1 MSQFLDT
8 RNPTLDM
15 ALKWRPAAADGLER
29 NFKHAPM
36 PQFTPEQ
43 LAKLTELTSSIGLE
57 LVFAEV
63 GKDVGLL
70 PANNLLT
77 QIEEITGDAGHEE
90 VDHVVEF
97 GRAWIDQIF
106 NRNGIFDAQSIQ
118 NLNACI
124 QWLQRAWDELGRG
137 QPVPEPPSDWSKPDV
152 QDGADDEAALGAAAP
167 GSDPEEPL
175 LMNVEADG
183 DLIREFTNESHE
195 HLQNIELGVLTL
207 EENPKDMDTLNSIFR
222 AFHTFKG
229 GSGFLNLKPINRLAH
244 ELESLLDLAR
254 QNKLEID
261 SEVIN
266 IILSGGDTLKQ
277 FVAEVEMR
285 LAGQGSEATIIPI
298 QPLIRRTHRAMGVG
312 PAADVPATES
322 PEPVPAPATVTAK
335 PAAPV
340 ESTNIVPLPSAPAD
354 EPAKAAPQKQAAQ
367 TDGHK
372 QSGATSVKVDTLKLD
387 ALVDLVGEMVIA
399 QSLVA
404 QHPDVKLIQNQQFT
418 RNLSQLCRITKDL
431 QKTAM
436 SLRMVPIRGTFQKM
450 QRLVRDVA
458 VKSGKQVDLVTVGE
472 EIELD
477 RTITEEINDP
487 LVHMIRNSV
496 DHGIEK
502 PEIRVAKGKS
512 PHGRVT
518 LSAFHQ
524 GGNIVI
530 QIKDDG
536 AGLNKE
542 RILAKAVEQGIIE
555 PGSVL
560 ADKDIFALIF
570 AAGFSTAEKVTDL
583 SGRGVGMDVVRQ
595 NIEKL
600 RGKIEIESVTGE
612 GSTFTIYLPL
622 TLAIIDGMIITVG
635 HHRYIIPTLSVRESF
650 RPTREMVS
658 TVHGRGEMVN
668 VRGRINP
675 LVRLHEVFGL
685 EGAATDPAEAI
696 FIVVESGSDTR
707 CLMVDDLLGK
717 QEVVIKSLGDTFKSN
732 KALAGAA
739 ILGDG
744 RVGLIL
750 DVDALVRLKPDRFP
764 KAA

>member
-1 MSQFLDT
+1 
-8 RNPTLDM
+8 
-15 ALKWRPAAADGLER
+15 
-29 NFKHAPM
+29 M
-36 PQFTPEQ
+36 PIFTPEQ
-43 LAKLTELTSSIGLE
+43 LAKLTELTSGAGLE
-57 LVFAEV
+57 LVFAEP
-63 GKDVGLL
+63 GKDIGLL
-70 PANNLLT
+70 PTNNLFSE
-77 QIEEITGDAGHEE
+77 IEGITGGSSSEE
-90 VDHVVEF
+90 VEHAIEF
-97 GRAWIDQIF
+97 GRAWIDHV
-106 NRNGIFDAQSIQ
+106 FDNDGLFDTRAIKS
-118 NLNACI
+118 LNSCI
-124 QWLQRAWDELGRG
+124 QWLQRAWNELGCN
-137 QPVPEPPSDWSKPDV
+137 QPVPAPPTDWSKPERDETIDAESV
-152 QDGADDEAALGAAAP
+152 DADEQPGAA
-167 GSDPEEPL
+167 EEPL
-175 LMNVEADG
+175 VMDVEADG

-195 HLQNIELGVLTL
+195 HLQNIELGVLIL

-254 QNKLEID
+254 QNKLKID

-266 IILSGGDTLKQ
+266 IILSGGDVLKQ
-277 FVAEVEMR
+277 FVTEVELR
-285 LAGQGSEATIIPI
+285 LAGQGSESNIIAI
-298 QPLIRRTHRAMGVG
+298 QPLIRRAHRAMGIGPVADEPPVG
-312 PAADVPATES
+312 KVAATPVAS
-322 PEPVPAPATVTAK
+322 PSPAPSAGA
-335 PAAPV
+335 
-340 ESTNIVPLPSAPAD
+340 NIVPLTSATDEEPSRAQTQKQPAPAD
-354 EPAKAAPQKQAAQ
+354 
-367 TDGHK
+367 THK

-387 ALVDLVGEMVIA
+387 SLVDLVGEMVIA

-404 QHPDVKLIQNQQFT
+404 QHPDVKLIQNQQFN

-458 VKSGKQVDLVTVGE
+458 VKSGKQVDLLTVGE

-502 PEIRVAKGKS
+502 SGTRVAKGKS
-512 PHGRVT
+512 PIGKVT

-542 RILAKAVEQGIIE
+542 RILAKAVEQGIVE
-555 PGSVL
+555 AGAAL

-622 TLAIIDGMIITVG
+622 TLAIIDGMIIRVG
-635 HHRYIIPTLSVRESF
+635 NQRYILPTLSVRESF
-650 RPTREMVS
+650 RPTRDMIS
-658 TVHGRGEMVN
+658 TVQARGEMVS

-685 EGAATDPAEAI
+685 DGAATDPEQAI
-696 FIVVESGSDTR
+696 FIVVESGPDTR

-750 DVDALVRLKPDRFP
+750 DVDALVRLKPEPLP

>member
-1 MSQFLDT
+1 
-8 RNPTLDM
+8 
-15 ALKWRPAAADGLER
+15 
-29 NFKHAPM
+29 M
-36 PQFTPEQ
+36 PHFTPEK
-43 LAKLTELTSSIGLE
+43 LTKLTELTSSIGLE
-57 LVFAEV
+57 LVFAEA
-63 GKDVGLL
+63 GKDAGLL

-77 QIEEITGDAGHEE
+77 QIEELAGDSNHEE
-90 VDHVVEF
+90 VEHAIEF
-97 GRAWIDQIF
+97 GRAWIDHVF
-106 NRNGIFDAQSIQ
+106 NQNGLFDAASIKS
-118 NLNACI
+118 LNSCI
-124 QWLQRAWDELGRG
+124 QWLQRAWDELRRN
-137 QPVPEPPSDWSKPDV
+137 QPVPEPPSDWSKPESAGGGEEAHATG
-152 QDGADDEAALGAAAP
+152 DGGGA
-167 GSDPEEPL
+167 SEPEEPL

-207 EENPKDMDTLNSIFR
+207 EENPGDMDTLNSIFR

-254 QNKLEID
+254 QSKLTIS

-266 IILSGGDTLKQ
+266 IILTGGDTLKQ
-277 FVAEVEMR
+277 FVTEVELR
-285 LAGQGSEATIIPI
+285 LSGQGSEANIIPI
-298 QPLIRRTHRAMGVG
+298 QPLIRRIHRAMGATNE
-312 PAADVPATES
+312 PAAE
-322 PEPVPAPATVTAK
+322 EPAPQASVPPPAPVVAT
-335 PAAPV
+335 PAPVAPV
-340 ESTNIVPLPSAPAD
+340 EPSKIVPLPAPVAVT
-354 EPAKAAPQKQAAQ
+354 AAPLVEEASKPAASAQAQAAVGEGQ
-367 TDGHK
+367 KH
-372 QSGATSVKVDTLKLD
+372 SGATSVKVDTLKLD
-387 ALVDLVGEMVIA
+387 GLVDLVGEMVIA

-458 VKSGKQVDLVTVGE
+458 VKSGKQVELVTVGE

-502 PEIRVAKGKS
+502 PEARVAKGKN
-512 PHGRVT
+512 PVGKVT

-536 AGLNKE
+536 GGLNKE
-542 RILAKAVEQGIIE
+542 RILAKAVQQGIIE
-555 PGSVL
+555 PG
-560 ADKDIFALIF
+560 APMAEKDIFALIF
-570 AAGFSTAEKVTDL
+570 APGFSTAEKVTDL
-583 SGRGVGMDVVRQ
+583 SGRGVGMDVVRK

-600 RGKIEIESVTGE
+600 RGKIEIESVPDQ

-622 TLAIIDGMIITVG
+622 TLAIIDGMIIAVG

-650 RPTREMVS
+650 RPTKEMIS

-685 EGAATDPAEAI
+685 TEAKTDPSEAI
-696 FIVVESGSDTR
+696 IIVVESGSDTR

-717 QEVVIKSLGDTFKSN
+717 QEVVIKSLGDTFKTN

-750 DVDALVRLKPDRFP
+750 DVDSLVRLKPERLQ

>member
-1 MSQFLDT
+1 
-8 RNPTLDM
+8 
-15 ALKWRPAAADGLER
+15 
-29 NFKHAPM
+29 M
-36 PQFTPEQ
+36 PQFTTEQ
-43 LAKLTELTSSIGLE
+43 LAKLTGLTSGIGLE
-57 LVFAEV
+57 LVFVEP
-63 GKDVGLL
+63 GKDIGLL

-77 QIEEITGDAGHEE
+77 QIEELAGNSGHEE
-90 VDHVVEF
+90 VEHAIEF
-97 GRAWIDQIF
+97 GRSWIDHIF
-106 NRNGIFDAQSIQ
+106 NNNGNFDVPSIKS
-118 NLNACI
+118 LNSCI
-124 QWLQRAWDELGRG
+124 QWLQRAWDELGRN
-137 QPVPEPPSDWSKPDV
+137 QPVPEPPTNWSKPE
-152 QDGADDEAALGAAAP
+152 QSQALPEALPEAETELVGDA
-167 GSDPEEPL
+167 SELEEPL

-195 HLQNIELGVLTL
+195 HLQNIELGVLIL
-207 EENPKDMDTLNSIFR
+207 EDNPGDMDTLNSIFR

-254 QNKLEID
+254 KGQLTIS

-266 IILSGGDTLKQ
+266 VILSGGDTLTQ
-277 FVAEVEMR
+277 FITEVE
-285 LAGQGSEATIIPI
+285 LLLSGQRSETTIIPI
-298 QPLIRRTHRAMGVG
+298 QPLIRRAHRAMGLG
-312 PAADVPATES
+312 LTLAP
-322 PEPVPAPATVTAK
+322 PVVEGAK
-335 PAAPV
+335 PALVVATPAPQV
-340 ESTNIVPLPSAPAD
+340 QAESSKIVQLSLAPAAGL
-354 EPAKAAPQKQAAQ
+354 PKAAAKSQASANEGQKPA
-367 TDGHK
+367 
-372 QSGATSVKVDTLKLD
+372 GATSIKVDTAKLD
-387 ALVDLVGEMVIA
+387 VLVDLVGEMVIA

-404 QHPDVKLIQNQQFT
+404 QHPDVKLIQNEQFT
-418 RNLSQLCRITKDL
+418 RFLSQLCRITNDL

-436 SLRMVPIRGTFQKM
+436 SLRMVPVRGTFQKM

-458 VKSGKQVDLVTVGE
+458 VKSGKQVELVMVGE

-477 RTITEEINDP
+477 RNITEEINDP

-502 PEIRVAKGKS
+502 PEVRVAKGKS
-512 PHGRVT
+512 ATGKVT

-536 AGLNKE
+536 NGLDKE
-542 RILAKAVEQGIIE
+542 RILAKAVEQGIVD
-555 PGSVL
+555 PGATL
-560 ADKDIFALIF
+560 PDRDIFGLIF
-570 AAGFSTAEKVTDL
+570 APGFSTAEKVTDL
-583 SGRGVGMDVVRQ
+583 SGRGVGMDVVRK

-600 RGKIEIESVTGE
+600 RGKIEIESTPGL

-622 TLAIIDGMIITVG
+622 TLAIIDGMIISVG

-650 RPTREMVS
+650 RPTRAMLS

-685 EGAATDPAEAI
+685 SDTATDPCEAI
-696 FIVVESGSDTR
+696 VIVVESGSHTR

-750 DVDALVRLKPDRFP
+750 DVDALVRMKPERLP

>member
-1 MSQFLDT
+1 MDT
-8 RNPTLDM
+8 
-15 ALKWRPAAADGLER
+15 ER
-29 NFKHAPM
+29 EFKHAPM
-36 PQFTPEQ
+36 PSFTPEK
-43 LAKLTELTSSIGLE
+43 LTKLTELTSGIGLE
-57 LVFAEV
+57 LVFAEP
-63 GKDVGLL
+63 GKDAGLL
-70 PANNLLT
+70 PANNLFG
-77 QIEEITGDAGHEE
+77 QIEDLAADCGHDEIEHA
-90 VDHVVEF
+90 VEF
-97 GRAWIDQIF
+97 GRAWIDHVF
-106 NRNGIFDAQSIQ
+106 NLNGLFDAAAIK
-118 NLNACI
+118 NLNSCV
-124 QWLQRAWDELGRG
+124 QWLQRSWDELRRK
-137 QPVPEPPSDWSKPDV
+137 QPVPALPSDWSKPDAK
-152 QDGADDEAALGAAAP
+152 DSTSSAGAPATGESG
-167 GSDPEEPL
+167 GEPEEPL

-207 EENPKDMDTLNSIFR
+207 EENPGDMDTLNSIFR

-254 QNKLEID
+254 QSKLTIS

-266 IILSGGDTLKQ
+266 IILTGGDTLKQ
-277 FVAEVEMR
+277 FVTEVELR
-285 LAGQGSEATIIPI
+285 LSGQGSEANIIPI
-298 QPLIRRTHRAMGVG
+298 QPLIRRIHRAMG
-312 PAADVPATES
+312 AT
-322 PEPVPAPATVTAK
+322 
-335 PAAPV
+335 
-340 ESTNIVPLPSAPAD
+340 D
-354 EPAKAAPQKQAAQ
+354 EPAAEEPAPKATAQVPAATQPPPTDAPIAEAAPSKIVQLPPPTDAAVEPSKSPAALAQAQAPAGEGQK
-367 TDGHK
+367 H
-372 QSGATSVKVDTLKLD
+372 SGATSVKVDTIKLD

-418 RNLSQLCRITKDL
+418 RNLSQLCRITNDL

-436 SLRMVPIRGTFQKM
+436 SLRMVPVRGTFQKM

-458 VKSGKQVDLVTVGE
+458 VKSGKQVELHTVGE
-472 EIELD
+472 EVELD

-502 PEIRVAKGKS
+502 PEARIAKGKN
-512 PHGRVT
+512 PVGKVT

-536 AGLNKE
+536 GGLNKE
-542 RILAKAVEQGIIE
+542 RILAKAVQQGIIE
-555 PGSVL
+555 PG
-560 ADKDIFALIF
+560 APMAEKDIFALIF
-570 AAGFSTAEKVTDL
+570 APGFSTAEKVTDL
-583 SGRGVGMDVVRQ
+583 SGRGVGMDVVRK

-600 RGKIEIESVTGE
+600 RGKIEIESVPDQ

-622 TLAIIDGMIITVG
+622 TLAIIDGMIIAVG

-650 RPTREMVS
+650 RPTREMIS

-685 EGAATDPAEAI
+685 SEAATDPSEAI
-696 FIVVESGSDTR
+696 IIVVESGSDTR

-717 QEVVIKSLGDTFKSN
+717 QEVVIKSLGDTFKAN

-750 DVDALVRLKPDRFP
+750 DVDALVRLKPERLP